1 MRTGKPFKEY
11 LQEVFQVNP
20 TVEKNFYRELFKLR
34 IGDQIKELRRKKGLN
49 QSELAE
55 LVGTSQSTIAR
66 LENPD
71 NFSYSLKTLL
81 KIAEALDMELVIS
94 FREKK
99 YKKDEKTKSYELNN
113 VVSLEEY
120 REYKIKR
127 KTPYTYTN
135 TDNLFCSLEESI
147 PV

>member
-11 LQEVFQVNP
+11 LQKVFQVDP
-20 TVEKNFYRELFKLR
+20 TAEKNFYRELFKLR
-34 IGDQIKELRRKKGLN
+34 IGAQIRELRRKKGLN
-49 QSELAE
+49 QAELAK

-99 YKKDEKTKSYELNN
+99 YKKDENTDRDEQNN
-113 VVSLEEY
+113 IVSLEEY
-120 REYKIKR
+120 RIKR
-127 KTPYTYTN
+127 KTPYTCTN
-135 TDNLFCSLEESI
+135 AEDLSLPLEESI
-147 PV
+147 CV